1 MGTLALLTLTDNPL
15 QKKVSAS
22 LELTEPEGNAKLPI
36 VQGHL
41 PSAQLLL
48 KDYERWQSDYKKL
61 RLSVRSRLKK
71 EKIDKEVG
79 LNRQCQNAAHT
90 LSNQMKIWL
99 NSAGFQTINDTLFSL
114 ANTADLRILIR
125 TNTPHLWQ
133 LPWQAWSL
141 LERYPQI
148 ELALSTSTAKPIER
162 LSLNQLR
169 SNIRILA
176 IQGNRQLQAIRTAQP
191 RTATIRPEVDINL
204 LKTLLPQDQAE
215 LVILEEPDRKTLYDC
230 LWDEKG
236 WDIIFFA
243 GHSST
248 DWYLNQA
255 GRFFINPNDNLT
267 ISELKQALR
276 SANALGLKLAIFN
289 SCDGLG
295 LARNLADL
303 QIPNIIVMR
312 EVVPDPVAQTF
323 IRQLMAALVNSC
335 SLYDSLQQAQTQMK
349 ALETQ
354 YPCASWLPVLCQT
367 STAADKP
374 LTWSGL
380 RRALTAA
387 PTWEGSCRTLL
398 VLDALQRLRANLLV
412 RGDREIEDRQ
422 ADRQAEWERAQ
433 NTEDRE
439 ENRDTPTEDV
449 APDRIYQKGLEIE
462 DIYIPTDLQL
472 IKEPGENREQQEKL
486 KKFPDTYRQSEF
498 LIQVIGWG
506 KSPDSGGRR
515 LAIVGEPGSGK
526 TSLLQR
532 IGDWL
537 MWEQDGQKFA
547 EETVAIWISL
557 ANLKREQTLED
568 YLLNQWL
575 SRLKQPF
582 ENVKK
587 SPNLLQWFV
596 KKWSAKK
603 WSAKKW
609 LLFVKKWS
617 AKEWFAKKTISTA
630 EETALQEKCS
640 QGKVWLLL
648 DGVDEMPVRFG
659 NPLSK
664 IVQQIEA
671 SSWLANTRI
680 VLTCRINVW
689 EANKIA
695 LRGFDVYRNQEFT
708 YRARY
713 GQVPDQVELFIL
725 RWFARDR
732 AQGKQ
737 LRQALDE
744 DGKQRIKDLARNPLR
759 LSLLCRVWEMNGRL
773 PDTKAELYEQ
783 FVEAIYQ
790 WKLPRFLAGKYNLI
804 EWEEPR
810 FHLDRDKICA
820 LNQRLAKLAK
830 RALEGKPESWLK
842 RQFTEWLEWIY
853 SERKTRNLPIP
864 NWLLS
869 VLEKD
874 ELTVSESP
882 WQIPHSLAAAVL
894 SADLKLALELGWL
907 NQVGVADSD
916 SSMPVYTFFHPIFHE
931 YFAAQAIS
939 DFNWRYF
946 LKHNTFQLF
955 YPDTGTYRIFEE
967 KWRESILL
975 WFGRTSDERD
985 DRERLNRS
993 KQRFLENLWEFE
1005 DGCRSIYSFQAQF
1018 LAAAA
1023 LAEFRDCEDNFA
1035 NKIVEEIVD
1044 LAVPYFNSIDDFE
1057 LPYHA
1062 VEERARVALQRTDP
1076 IRARFFI
1083 ERQIHRMSKRPQS
1096 FGFRKSAAV
1105 LLEKIAPGNP
1115 IVINTFL
1122 EEMQCAEEKLDRV
1135 YARQWLI
1142 KTAGGNQPA
1151 IETLDRCFRDPNQD
1165 EDERR
1170 GMAATLAAIATGT
1183 AKPKAIDAIDYLL
1196 ERLQKGTNWSD
1207 TSYLPDDVTTIAAN
1221 NLSVKE
1227 YLAERL
1233 TRSLKILQEHDDGSL
1248 FHVGRRMYAAQSLI
1262 RIVPGN
1268 PLAINTSIELLL
1280 KHPRDSSVED
1290 AIREFTRYKLEPI
1303 AIAALTQVI
1312 QQVDFPDR
1320 RIFEEEQ
1327 SWHKILEIL
1336 EDIAPSH
1343 PVTIEILRQK
1353 IRVTKDPC
1361 NRLNLAK
1368 CLGKIDPGNSEAIDV
1383 LTELTCFID
1392 RSMYP
1397 LSQSI
1402 LHMSSAKQLVKIDP
1416 DNPNAIRTFIG
1427 ILQSAHQRFLEGTI
1441 KLELNPQTASKD
1453 VEKLKGSYLKNSPQ
1467 DDILKQVE
1475 NADLEL
1481 FSALQDMQYVVKEN
1495 RAIIV
1500 VLTELLQTMQDWF
1513 LRGEIAKTLGAIDP
1527 GNLDAF
1533 NAFVE
1538 LYQTTQDEKWQSEI
1552 LNAVYRISKHNLKI
1566 SDRKDVF
1573 VSTLSNLIQNTQ
1585 SSNWRR
1591 RIAITLG
1598 EIDSANMLAVSTL
1611 FDLLTDTTQTE
1622 SLPKIVEE
1630 LKTILQGK
1638 QPGWVMRALVRRC
1651 KNLVETHENYSN
1663 QDEKEHFE
1671 ACLELTWYCTET
1683 IGYPDFFKAW
1693 HNRSVLDKFRPS
1705 FIFVRLLYFMF
1716 ACRSKIE
1723 FYLHHPH
1730 YLLVSLISMLFR
1742 LIAFISRSLLYSA
1755 AILGF
1760 PMLAILC
1767 FIGRKSRQYL
1777 HFDLIETIF
1786 NFMSTVFGIILGI
1799 ILYITGL
1806 IFVLGL
1812 LVPFLVSLLLIY
1824 AIYWLVRRFWI
1835 AIQRRA

>member
-22 LELTEPEGNAKLPI
+22 LELTEPGSNAKLPI
-36 VQGHL
+36 IQGHL

-79 LNRQCQNAAHT
+79 LNRHCQNAAHT

-99 NSAGFQTINDTLFSL
+99 NSAGFQPIHDALFSL
-114 ANTADLRILIR
+114 ANTADLRLLIR

-148 ELALSTSTAKPIER
+148 ELALSTSTAQPIER
-162 LSLNQLR
+162 RSLSQLR

-176 IQGNRQLQAIRTAQP
+176 IQGNRQLQATRTTQS

-204 LKTLLPQDQAE
+204 LKILLPQDQAE

-267 ISELKQALR
+267 ISELRQALR
-276 SANALGLKLAIFN
+276 TANALGLKLAIFN

-295 LARNLADL
+295 LARNLTDL

-312 EVVPDPVAQTF
+312 EVIPDPIAQTF
-323 IRQLMAALVNSC
+323 IRQLMAALVNGC
-335 SLYDSLQQAQTQMK
+335 SLYNSLQQAQTQLK

-367 STAADKP
+367 STAANEP

-380 RRALTAA
+380 RRALAA
-387 PTWEGSCRTLL
+387 EPTWAGSCRTLL
-398 VLDALQRLRANLLV
+398 VLDALRRLRANLLV

-433 NTEDRE
+433 NTDNRE
-439 ENRDTPTEDV
+439 QNQDTSTEDV
-449 APDRIYQKGLEIE
+449 ASDRIYQKGLEIE

-472 IKEPGENREQQEKL
+472 IKEPGENHEQQEKL

-498 LIQVIGWG
+498 LIQVISWG

-537 MWEQDGQKFA
+537 MWEQDSQKFA
-547 EETVAIWISL
+547 KETVAIWISL

-568 YLLNQWL
+568 YLLSQWL
-575 SRLKQPF
+575 PRLKQPV
-582 ENVKK
+582 ENAKK
-587 SPNLLQWFV
+587 SPNLLQ
-596 KKWSAKK
+596 
-603 WSAKKW
+603 
-609 LLFVKKWS
+609 LFVKKWF
-617 AKEWFAKKTISTA
+617 AKEWFAKKTISGA
-630 EETALQEKCS
+630 EETVLQEKCS

-664 IVQQIEA
+664 IIQQIEA

-708 YRARY
+708 YRAKY
-713 GQVPDQVELFIL
+713 GQVPDQVERFIL
-725 RWFARDR
+725 RWFVHDSE
-732 AQGKQ
+732 QGKQ

-790 WKLPRFLAGKYNLI
+790 WKLPRFLTGKYNLI

-830 RALEGKPESWLK
+830 RALEGKLEPWLK
-842 RQFTEWLEWIY
+842 RQLTEWLEWIY
-853 SERKTRNLPIP
+853 SERQKRNLPIP
-864 NWLLS
+864 NWLVS
-869 VLEKD
+869 ILEKD
-874 ELTVSESP
+874 KLTASESP
-882 WQIPHSLAAAVL
+882 WQISHSLADAVL
-894 SADLKLALELGWL
+894 SSDLKLALELGWL
-907 NQVGVADSD
+907 NQVGVTDSN
-916 SSMPVYTFFHPIFHE
+916 SEMPVYTFFHPSFHE
-931 YFAAQAIS
+931 YFAAQAIAWS
-939 DFNWRYF
+939 DWNYF
-946 LKHNTFQLF
+946 LEHYTLQAF
-955 YPDTGTYRIFEE
+955 YPDTGTYRIFEA
-967 KWRESILL
+967 KWREVILL
-975 WFGRTSDERD
+975 WFGRTQEKTI
-985 DRERLNRS
+985 DRETLNEP
-993 KQRFLENLWEFE
+993 KQLFLKMLWKFQ
-1005 DGCRSIYSFQAQF
+1005 DRCRGFYLYQAQF
-1018 LAAAA
+1018 LAAEA
-1023 LAEFRDCEDNFA
+1023 LAEFRDCEENFA
-1035 NKIVEEIVD
+1035 NTIVEEIVN

-1096 FGFRKSAAV
+1096 FGFRKGAAV
-1105 LLEKIAPGNP
+1105 LLEKIDPGNP
-1115 IVINTFL
+1115 IVIDTFL

-1142 KTAGGNQPA
+1142 KAAGGNQPA

-1170 GMAATLAAIATGT
+1170 DIAATLAAIATGT
-1183 AKPKAIDAIDYLL
+1183 ARPKAIDAIDYLL
-1196 ERLQKGTNWSD
+1196 ERLHTGTNWSD
-1207 TSYLPDDVTTIAAN
+1207 TSYLPDNVEAIVAN
-1221 NLSVKE
+1221 NSSVKA
-1227 YLAERL
+1227 YIAERL
-1233 TRSLKILQEHDDGSL
+1233 TRSLKILQGNDDNSP
-1248 FHVGRRMYAAQSLI
+1248 FHVGRRIYAAQSLLKI
-1262 RIVPGN
+1262 SPGN
-1268 PLAINTSIELLL
+1268 PLAMNTAIELLFN
-1280 KHPRDSSVED
+1280 HPYNSDVED
-1290 AIREFTRYKLEPI
+1290 AILDFTRYKLEPI
-1303 AIAALTQVI
+1303 AITSFAQVI
-1312 QQVDFPDR
+1312 RQFNPDR
-1320 RIFEEEQ
+1320 GTFEEKR
-1327 SWHKILEIL
+1327 SWRKILEIL

-1343 PVTIEILRQK
+1343 PITIEILKQK
-1353 IRVTKDPC
+1353 IRATKDPW
-1361 NRLNLAK
+1361 NRLALAE

-1402 LHMSSAKQLVKIDP
+1402 LHISSAKQLVKIDP
-1416 DNPNAIRTFIG
+1416 DNPNAIRTFTG

-1441 KLELNPQTASKD
+1441 KLELNPQTASKY
-1453 VEKLKGSYLKNSPQ
+1453 VEKLKESYPENSPQ

-1481 FSALQDMQYVVKEN
+1481 FSALQDMQYVVKGN
-1495 RAIIV
+1495 RATIV

-1538 LYQTTQDEKWQSEI
+1538 LYQTTQDEQWQWAI

-1566 SDRKDVF
+1566 SDRKEVF

-1585 SSNWRR
+1585 SSDLRR
-1591 RIAITLG
+1591 RTAETIGKLDAANTLAI
-1598 EIDSANMLAVSTL
+1598 STL
-1611 FDLLTDTTQTE
+1611 LNLLTDSTQPE
-1622 SLPKIVEE
+1622 PLSKVLDSLQS
-1630 LKTILQGK
+1630 ILQSK
-1638 QPGWVMRALVRRC
+1638 QPKWVMRALVRRC
-1651 KNLVETHENYSN
+1651 KHLAETHEHYSN
-1663 QDEKEHFE
+1663 KDEKERFE
-1671 ACLELTWYCTET
+1671 AYLELTWYCTEMLR
-1683 IGYPDFFKAW
+1683 YPEFLNAW
-1693 HNRSVLDKFRPS
+1693 HNRSVFYKFHPT
-1705 FIFVRLLYFMF
+1705 FLLIGLLHFLF
-1716 ACRSKIE
+1716 ACRTRIE
-1723 FYLHHPH
+1723 IYLRYP
-1730 YLLVSLISMLFR
+1730 YRILGDLASILFR
-1742 LIAFISRSLLYSA
+1742 LTALISQFILYGGFILGLPIFIIFRFISWQS
-1755 AILGF
+1755 
-1760 PMLAILC
+1760 
-1767 FIGRKSRQYL
+1767 RKYL
-1777 HFDLIETIF
+1777 HFDLIATLFKFIAAVLGTIL
-1786 NFMSTVFGIILGI
+1786 VGILSAIWVIL
-1799 ILYITGL
+1799 
-1806 IFVLGL
+1806 VLGL
-1812 LVPFLVSLLLIY
+1812 LVPFLIGLLLIY
-1824 AIYWLVRRFWI
+1824 AIYWLFRRFWM